1 MISGPETHVYGERQ
15 YAVVDLAGHRWT
27 FTQTVAD
34 ESPDPQLMALLA
46 ACETSPSRAVV
57 REERRRRLRE
67 AVASLPDEH
76 REVLRLRYGEG
87 LPTREVARRLNTTDV
102 ATRVLLARLVRR
114 LQELLDPAEGP

>member
-1 MISGPETHVYGERQ
+1 
-15 YAVVDLAGHRWT
+15 
-27 FTQTVAD
+27 VAD

>member
-1 MISGPETHVYGERQ
+1 M
-15 YAVVDLAGHRWT
+15 
-27 FTQTVAD
+27 AD
-34 ESPDPQLMALLA
+34 DTPDPHLMALLA
-46 ACETSPSRAVV
+46 ACETTPSRAAV

-87 LPTREVARRLNTTDV
+87 LSAKEVARRLNKSDV

-114 LQELLDPAEGP
+114 LQELLDAEEA